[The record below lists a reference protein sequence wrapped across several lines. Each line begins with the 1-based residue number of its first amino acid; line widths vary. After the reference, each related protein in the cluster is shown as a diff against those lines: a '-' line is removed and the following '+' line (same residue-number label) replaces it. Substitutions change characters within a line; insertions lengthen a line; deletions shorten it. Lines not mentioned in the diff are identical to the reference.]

1 MSSSIREIERLYRN
15 RYRHFRAGLAP
26 ITGSYDSAHDVVQE
40 AFARAVAGLDQF
52 RGDGSL
58 EGWIWR
64 IAFRLALRGSRNG
77 HEGPLLDEV
86 DVAVPHP
93 EADPELAQALKELP
107 PRRRLIVF
115 LRYYGDLS
123 YDEIAQLCGVS
134 KGTVA
139 ASLAQA
145 HDALKPTIEGMRNG

>member
-1 MSSSIREIERLYRN
+1 MSPSVSEVELLYRT
-15 RYRHFRAGLAP
+15 RYRRFRDGLAP
-26 ITGSYDSAHDVVQE
+26 ITGSHESAHDVVQE

-52 RGDGSL
+52 RGEGSL
-58 EGWIWR
+58 EGWVWR

-77 HEGPLLDEV
+77 HRRLVLEELDATV
-86 DVAVPHP
+86 VRP
-93 EADPELAQALKELP
+93 EADPELAEALKQLP

-123 YDEIAQLCGVS
+123 YTEIAELCGIS
-134 KGTVA
+134 EGTVA

-145 HDALKPTIEGMRNG
+145 HAALKPTLERTHNG